1 MLWGIDGFRVRTARL
16 GTETVSKGLATF
28 TIRPVQRTSAKH
40 GTSCTPRLIPQVRP
54 FAELPALL
62 QVFQVRGREIGG
74 AEAQH
79 SASELQ
85 VSVARRMNFFSG
97 LLPISGF
104 RTGML
109 AHNLGS

>member
-1 MLWGIDGFRVRTARL
+1 MLWGFDGFRVRTARL
-16 GTETVSKGLATF
+16 GTETVSKGLATV

-40 GTSCTPRLIPQVRP
+40 AP
-54 FAELPALL
+54 L
-62 QVFQVRGREIGG
+62 QVFQARGRAIGG

-85 VSVARRMNFFSG
+85 VPVARRMNFFSG
-97 LLPISGF
+97 LLRISGF